1 MSMNKNEFNSVLEE
15 QSFQLVE
22 IMGAL
27 NGLLVAE
34 GVTSFEQDA
43 ISNFLTRYCRRMTRS
58 KHCTESEL
66 FFPNVAICVVKPR
79 YIYYRRL

>member
-1 MSMNKNEFNSVLEE
+1 MNKNEFNSVLEE
-15 QSFQLVE
+15 QSFKLVE

-43 ISNFLTRYCRRMTRS
+43 ISNLRDQILQAE

>member
-1 MSMNKNEFNSVLEE
+1 MNKNEFNSVLEE

-43 ISNFLTRYCRRMTRS
+43 ISNLRD
-58 KHCTESEL
+58 
-66 FFPNVAICVVKPR
+66 
-79 YIYYRRL
+79 

>member
-1 MSMNKNEFNSVLEE
+1 MNKNEFNSVLEE

-43 ISNFLTRYCRRMTRS
+43 IRYVRNLLLQANGYIGLLRR
-58 KHCTESEL
+58 E
-66 FFPNVAICVVKPR
+66 
-79 YIYYRRL
+79 